1 MFVWHSCCDVW
12 ANLPLGNLL
21 KAFDQKLHSIVR
33 AFVWYVLFL
42 FILSIS
48 PLYFFFYFHDLAKE
62 TYNWKMSRRV
72 QRKALKFECDQL
84 KKVFTKIPL
93 TSNSTSSCNFRL
105 AVFPCSIFHIH
116 SKTQEK
122 QWVRQISFTDRL
134 ICQVYNTI
142 LWRINIACIH
152 IKLRKCET
160 ENVIPLNRLKQNK
173 KSRYI

>member
-1 MFVWHSCCDVW
+1 MGKFATGQFTKS
-12 ANLPLGNLL
+12 
-21 KAFDQKLHSIVR
+21 VR
-33 AFVWYVLFL
+33 PEITFNCQSLCVVRLFL

-84 KKVFTKIPL
+84 KKVFTKIPS

-142 LWRINIACIH
+142 L
-152 IKLRKCET
+152 
-160 ENVIPLNRLKQNK
+160 
-173 KSRYI
+173 